1 MLSGMESSEASRQI
15 SEVQK
20 LQASTAG
27 EALRARPLAMPVLG
41 VATIVFF
48 SSFASDNRW
57 LRIVAPVVWTMF
69 LVVWVRWL
77 RGANRARPRAFGG
90 YEWRRDLPLWL
101 GLFVLTNLLMLVGR
115 TVSWL
120 LAGILMA
127 LVSAGSGLFAALRRR
142 A

>member
-27 EALRARPLAMPVLG
+27 EALRARPLAMPVL
-41 VATIVFF
+41 VAATIVFF
-48 SSFASDNRW
+48 SSFAIDNRW
-57 LRIVAPVVWTMF
+57 LRLVAPVVWTVF
-69 LVVWVRWL
+69 VVAWVRWL
-77 RGANRARPRAFGG
+77 RGDNRARPRVFGD

-101 GLFVLTNLLMLVGR
+101 GLFVLTNLIMLVGR

-120 LAGILMA
+120 LAGVLMA